1 MKRFACFLTVALVLL
16 WAGSLQ
22 AQSYTVYYPSYPAYA
37 APQTVYYGSAPTTTY
52 YASAPS
58 TVYYGSAPTT
68 TYYASAPTTVYY
80 GSPPGTTYYASSP
93 TTVYYGAAPP
103 VVSYY
108 RPPLVGRG
116 ITRVGY
122 YRPAVTYP
130 VTTTYYSAFYPGW

>member
-1 MKRFACFLTVALVLL
+1 MKRFACFLTVAVVVLWVDL
-16 WAGSLQ
+16 LQ
-22 AQSYTVYYPSYPAYA
+22 AQSYTAYYPSYPAYA
-37 APQTVYYGSAPTTTY
+37 APQTVYYGSVPTTTY
-52 YASAPS
+52 YASAPT
-58 TVYYGSAPTT
+58 TVYYGAAPTT

-80 GSPPGTTYYASSP
+80 GSQPVTTYYASSP
-93 TTVYYGAAPP
+93 TTVYYSAAPP
-103 VVSYY
+103 VVTYY

>member
-1 MKRFACFLTVALVLL
+1 LTAVVVLL
-16 WAGSLQ
+16 STGSLQ
-22 AQSYTVYYPSYPAYA
+22 AQSYTVYYPSYPTYA
-37 APQTVYYGSAPTTTY
+37 APQTVYYGSAPT
-52 YASAPS
+52 

-80 GSPPGTTYYASSP
+80 GSPPGTTYFTSSP

-103 VVSYY
+103 VVTYY

-122 YRPAVTYP
+122 YRSAVTYP

>member
-1 MKRFACFLTVALVLL
+1 MNRFVLL
-16 WAGSLQ
+16 STAAAILLWSGLLQ
-22 AQSYTVYYPSYPAYA
+22 AQTYTVYYPSYPTYA
-37 APQTVYYGSAPTTTY
+37 APQTVYYRSAPTTTY
-52 YASAPS
+52 YASSPT

-80 GSPPGTTYYASSP
+80 GAPPATAYYAASP

-103 VVSYY
+103 VVTYY

-122 YRPAVTYP
+122 YTPAVTYP
-130 VTTTYYSAFYPGW
+130 VTTTYYSANYPWW